1 VKPAR
6 ILNQASSLSDE
17 PERTPDDSPFCVP
30 SFLSPP
36 LCLLSPSVPNEW
48 ELISSSRSW
57 AAAPSAVST
66 TARVYPALIANSS
79 RLDG

>member
-36 LCLLSPSVPNEW
+36 LCLLSPSVRSFHHRQSLPCTNSKFIEAGW
-48 ELISSSRSW
+48 LILTN
-57 AAAPSAVST
+57 P
-66 TARVYPALIANSS
+66 
-79 RLDG
+79 